1 VQGKNKRKS
10 YEVSRKCQD
19 AWATQ
24 HPWSEMIRG
33 TNNTTIHRVKCV
45 ICSTMKGSTIT
56 MGPTS
61 ETLEKHAGK
70 TLAMKDLSE
79 GQILY

>member
-1 VQGKNKRKS
+1 MLLRLSISVTKLCREKISARAMRCP
-10 YEVSRKCQD
+10 E
-19 AWATQ
+19 
-24 HPWSEMIRG
+24 
-33 TNNTTIHRVKCV
+33 NNTTIHRVKCV